1 MRTLSK
7 LLITRYEGRVLTA
20 RIQNGKVIQMDLEP
34 SEASGRLGNIYIG
47 KVKNIVKNINAAFV
61 DLGGGQMGYYSLS
74 DNESHLFTQP
84 GRTGALREG
93 DEILVQVSRDAV
105 KTKAPVLTSNL
116 NFPGRYSVLT
126 VGKTAAG
133 VSAKIKD
140 AGERQRL
147 KEIAGPWSG
156 DSCGAILRTNAA
168 GVPEEV
174 LEEELSLLKKRM
186 EQTLKEGTM
195 RTCYSCL
202 CREMPSYINGVRDA
216 RPEELEEI
224 LTDDGDI
231 FEELTRYLEESRP
244 EELPKL
250 VLYDDP
256 LLPLQKLYS
265 LETAI
270 SHALARKVW
279 LKSGAYLVIEP
290 TEALAVIDVNSG
302 KYAGRKKIDD
312 TILKINLEA
321 AEEIGR
327 QLRLRNL
334 SGIIIIDFID
344 MERAKDREC
353 LMDSLRKIVSA
364 DPVKTTVVEMTK
376 LNLVE
381 LTRKK
386 VRRPFYEQMNEAKGD
401 FVK

>member
-1 MRTLSK
+1 MAEEKKGFFKRLVSGLTK
-7 LLITRYEGRVLTA
+7 TR
-20 RIQNGKVIQMDLEP
+20 D
-34 SEASGRLGNIYIG
+34 
-47 KVKNIVKNINAAFV
+47 NIVAGF
-61 DLGGGQMGYYSLS
+61 DS
-74 DNESHLFTQP
+74 LFT
-84 GRTGALREG
+84 G
-93 DEILVQVSRDAV
+93 
-105 KTKAPVLTSNL
+105 
-116 NFPGRYSVLT
+116 YST
-126 VGKTAAG
+126 
-133 VSAKIKD
+133 ID
-140 AGERQRL
+140 
-147 KEIAGPWSG
+147 
-156 DSCGAILRTNAA
+156 DDF
-168 GVPEEV
+168 
-174 LEEELSLLKKRM
+174 
-186 EQTLKEGTM
+186 
-195 RTCYSCL
+195 Y
-202 CREMPSYINGVRDA
+202 
-216 RPEELEEI
+216 EELEEI

>member
-1 MRTLSK
+1 M
-7 LLITRYEGRVLTA
+7 
-20 RIQNGKVIQMDLEP
+20 
-34 SEASGRLGNIYIG
+34 
-47 KVKNIVKNINAAFV
+47 
-61 DLGGGQMGYYSLS
+61 
-74 DNESHLFTQP
+74 
-84 GRTGALREG
+84 
-93 DEILVQVSRDAV
+93 
-105 KTKAPVLTSNL
+105 
-116 NFPGRYSVLT
+116 LT

-133 VSAKIKD
+133 VSAKIKE

-147 KEIAGPWSG
+147 KEIAGRWSG

-290 TEALAVIDVNSG
+290 TEAHGRDRCELRKICRAG
-302 KYAGRKKIDD
+302 KTLDD

-327 QLRLRNL
+327 QLRLQKPVGDHSSSISSTW
-334 SGIIIIDFID
+334 SGRRI
-344 MERAKDREC
+344 REC
-353 LMDSLRKIVSA
+353 LMDSS
-364 DPVKTTVVEMTK
+364 VE
-376 LNLVE
+376 
-381 LTRKK
+381 RS
-386 VRRPFYEQMNEAKGD
+386 
-401 FVK
+401 

>member
-147 KEIAGPWSG
+147 KEIAGRWSG

-302 KYAGRKKIDD
+302 KYAGRKKLDD
-312 TILKINLEA
+312 TILKINLGGGNRPSA
-321 AEEIGR
+321 PSQKPVGNHHHRFHRHGAGKG
-327 QLRLRNL
+327 QGV
-334 SGIIIIDFID
+334 SDGQSS
-344 MERAKDREC
+344 KDREC
-353 LMDSLRKIVSA
+353 GSGEDHGGGDDEAESGGAHQKKGAPSLLR
-364 DPVKTTVVEMTK
+364 T
-376 LNLVE
+376 
-381 LTRKK
+381 
-386 VRRPFYEQMNEAKGD
+386 NE
-401 FVK
+401 